1 MDDPKDRKDEELEVD
16 EKDVSDIEVPE
27 GDAEE
32 AKGGMMAEV
41 KGGTVTGT
49 GCRNTVSIR
58 RGCA

>member
-16 EKDVSDIEVPE
+16 EESVSDIDVPE
-27 GDAEE
+27 GDAED
-32 AKGGMMAEV
+32 AKGGMMMEV

-58 RGCA
+58 KGCA